1 MPGLKCLRAP
11 TAIVHCERLREITDY
26 RLRGRQIDSELVF
39 TLLQSHSP
47 CTEREFLLAIFLDD
61 RCVFIGYYFELRLI
75 RDSRAFAS
83 LCKEVVTRVERY
95 IYVHNVRSHLA

>member
-1 MPGLKCLRAP
+1 MQLF
-11 TAIVHCERLREITDY
+11 IVKDYVRLQSTGTSY
-26 RLRGRQIDSELVF
+26 RLRARIQFATYSQPLHRESIYLLYFWTIDAFPLA
-39 TLLQSHSP
+39 TL
-47 CTEREFLLAIFLDD
+47 
-61 RCVFIGYYFELRLI
+61 ELRLI